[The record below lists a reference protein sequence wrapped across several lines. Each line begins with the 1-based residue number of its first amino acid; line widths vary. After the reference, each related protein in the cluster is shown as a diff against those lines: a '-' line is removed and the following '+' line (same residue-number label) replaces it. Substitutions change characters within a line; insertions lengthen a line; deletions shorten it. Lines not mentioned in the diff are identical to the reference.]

1 MIMTPTLFLEAFGQL
16 ASDMAVIR
24 AEEEDL
30 YSVFRA
36 RAELMGW
43 SSTDPHPTRLW
54 GLEEA
59 ELTDGSASPR
69 IGFVQIGMSEDAIE
83 ARRMW
88 PPQASGFVPLP
99 YRRRATVSP
108 TGVLPAACQCFSDA
122 LHRFGHVTLVG
133 MQATIL
139 NMDLPARSSADLL
152 SGINWFRLTP
162 TMRVTAL
169 IALDHALLG
178 YDTDLLAA
186 SLQEWNLGA
195 VTFGPLIPI
204 PEPYQTQIPPAVS
217 YDCGDLTP
225 AHLGLVVTLPE
236 WQASTVAWAIG
247 LVVDTAREVVPDV
260 HHCAVRVTRVPAQS
274 ISALAKMH

>member
-1 MIMTPTLFLEAFGQL
+1 MTPTLFLEAFGQL
-16 ASDMAVIR
+16 ASDMAEIQV
-24 AEEEDL
+24 EEEDL

-69 IGFVQIGMSEDAIE
+69 IGFVQVGMSEDAVE
-83 ARRMW
+83 ARREW
-88 PPQASGFVPLP
+88 PPQVPGFVPLP
-99 YRRRATVSP
+99 YRRRATVAP
-108 TGVLPAACQCFSDA
+108 TGVLPAACQCFADA
-122 LHRFGHVTLVG
+122 LRRFGHVTLAG
-133 MQATIL
+133 MQVTIL
-139 NMDLPARSSADLL
+139 NMDLPARSSTDLL

-169 IALDHALLG
+169 IALDRALLG
-178 YDTDLLAA
+178 NHTDLLVA

-195 VTFGPLIPI
+195 VTFGPLVTV
-204 PEPYQTQIPPAVS
+204 PELHRIQMPAAMS
-217 YDCGDLTP
+217 YACGGLTP
-225 AHLGLVVTLPE
+225 ANLGLAVTLPE

-247 LVVDTAREVVPDV
+247 LVIDTAREVVPDV
-260 HHCAVRVTRVPAQS
+260 RHCAVRVTCVPAQS
-274 ISALAKMH
+274 MPTLAKMQA